1 MNIPIKLYS
10 ASENKEFSFNQLC
23 PNGHR
28 IQYKRWCPV
37 EDKEVSWGEIQK
49 GYEVSKD
56 KYVLI
61 EKDDLEKIKLKT
73 NKTIEVKEF
82 IGAEDLDPV
91 FIEKSFYV
99 APDTKTVDKAYVLFV
114 RVLNAT
120 KKVAIAKVVLREKEH
135 LVALR
140 AYQRGLVMHQL
151 HYLDEIRP
159 MDEIKGLEA
168 AAASSKIKIEE
179 HEISLGKT
187 LVKNLTSES
196 FDPSKYSDAYARQLE
211 ELVSA
216 KAEGKRHIITEPAA
230 ELDSG
235 KDLLE
240 ALKASVRKSKPK

>member
-1 MNIPIKLYS
+1 MNIPIKLHS

-82 IGAEDLDPV
+82 IGAEDFDPV

-99 APDTKTVDKAYVLFV
+99 APDTKLS
-114 RVLNAT
+114 T
-120 KKVAIAKVVLREKEH
+120 K
-135 LVALR
+135 
-140 AYQRGLVMHQL
+140 
-151 HYLDEIRP
+151 P
-159 MDEIKGLEA
+159 MSCSLE
-168 AAASSKIKIEE
+168 
-179 HEISLGKT
+179 
-187 LVKNLTSES
+187 
-196 FDPSKYSDAYARQLE
+196 F
-211 ELVSA
+211 
-216 KAEGKRHIITEPAA
+216 
-230 ELDSG
+230 
-235 KDLLE
+235 
-240 ALKASVRKSKPK
+240 